1 VKRLE
6 FKLILPD
13 GRSQPWEE
21 RERPGPPS
29 SRLRWARKILLLTA
43 LVLAAAD
50 GVDSY
55 RANVAELARQNRS
68 AADANV
74 TIRLREIED
83 ARLGAEAVR
92 MVRERGSGVYGIE
105 FKQTG
110 PNTVAQV
117 QPAVAGVVLSITI
130 DGTDR
135 YHNVQRLI
143 TDQNG
148 EIAFQIPPPGVRPVW
163 DQIAI
168 TTAEQDG
175 RAIRSASGF
184 YW

>member
-1 VKRLE
+1 MPEGQSR
-6 FKLILPD
+6 
-13 GRSQPWEE
+13 QWEE
-21 RERPGPPS
+21 IERPVRPS
-29 SRLRWARKILLLTA
+29 FRLQWARKILLSA
-43 LVLAAAD
+43 AIALAAAD

-55 RANVAELARQNRS
+55 RARVAELAQQNRS
-68 AADANV
+68 VADANV

-83 ARLGAEAVR
+83 ARQEADAVR

-117 QPAVAGVVLSITI
+117 QPAVAGVVLSITV

>member
-1 VKRLE
+1 MPEGQSR
-6 FKLILPD
+6 
-13 GRSQPWEE
+13 QWEE
-21 RERPGPPS
+21 MERPVRPS
-29 SRLRWARKILLLTA
+29 SQRRWAMTILLPTA

-50 GVDSY
+50 GVDGY
-55 RANVAELARQNRS
+55 RAKLAELARRNS
-68 AADANV
+68 SVADANV
-74 TIRLREIED
+74 TIRWWEIED
-83 ARLGAEAVR
+83 GRQEAEAVR
-92 MVRERGSGVYGIE
+92 MARENGSGVYGIE

-117 QPAVAGVVLSITI
+117 RPAVAGVVLSITV

-135 YHNVQRLI
+135 YHNVQTLI
-143 TDQNG
+143 TDQHG
-148 EIAFQIPPPGVRPVW
+148 EISFQIPPPGVRPVW

-168 TTAEQDG
+168 TTTALDG